1 MKAARGAAVYF
12 NSMKRFRRIPREP
25 ASEPVRTRIRTA
37 AVTLGLVVALSAAIS
52 AQGVQG
58 SDGHAPARVSISLA
72 PGAPGAPVP
81 GAFLG
86 LSFELSSA
94 AQIASYADSG
104 NFARMLRS
112 LGPGILRLGG
122 ASADTRVAW
131 SDART
136 PRPAWAS
143 SVLVAADLR
152 RLRRLAAE
160 SGWRVLLTLGLA
172 HYDAVAAAREASAA
186 RRILGGLLAGIE
198 VGNEPD
204 SYGRH
209 ALRTLPWTASTYET
223 EVSAYRHAIARQG
236 ASVALA
242 GPGVSGSRAFLNW
255 GAAEARRQRP
265 ALLTGHHYP
274 LRCDSVPP
282 PTIESL
288 LSERTRALEGASLS
302 RYLAVARA
310 RHTRF
315 RMDETN
321 TVSCGGRPG
330 ISDTFASALWAVGY
344 ITQAM
349 AAGAVGINLQGAPAN
364 CAGYSPV
371 CATSPANLA
380 GGALQA
386 QPEWYALLLTSSLI
400 GDRPLHTRI
409 VAPEKP
415 NLAVSALRA
424 SEGALKF
431 VITEDDPAGSA
442 GVALR
447 LHVGRGLR
455 SASVLELSAPAPNS
469 RSGVRLGGRA
479 VAPNGSWS
487 PPQHLRRLAVHGGM
501 VALTLPAA
509 RAVLV
514 TVSPH

>member
-1 MKAARGAAVYF
+1 MKLSRRDPRG
-12 NSMKRFRRIPREP
+12 SGTP
-25 ASEPVRTRIRTA
+25 RTRVRSA

-58 SDGHAPARVSISLA
+58 SDGQGPARVSIWVA
-72 PGAPGAPVP
+72 PRSAGAPVP
-81 GAFLG
+81 REFLG

-94 AQIASYADSG
+94 AQIASYADRG

-131 SDART
+131 VDGHT

-143 SVLVAADLR
+143 SVLVAADLH

-172 HYDAVAAAREASAA
+172 HYDPRAAAREATAA
-186 RRILGGLLAGIE
+186 RKILGGLLAGIE

-209 ALRTLPWTASTYET
+209 ALRTLPWNASTYET
-223 EVSAYRHAIARQG
+223 EVSAYRHAISRR
-236 ASVALA
+236 ASPIPLA

-288 LSERTRALEGASLS
+288 LSERTRALEGASLA
-302 RYLAVARA
+302 RYLAVAHA
-310 RHTRF
+310 RRRSF

-349 AAGAVGINLQGAPAN
+349 SAGAVGINLQGAPAN
-364 CAGYSPV
+364 CSGYSPV
-371 CATSPANLA
+371 CASSPANLEN
-380 GGALQA
+380 GALQA
-386 QPEWYALLLTSSLI
+386 QPEWYALLMTSSLI
-400 GDRPLHTRI
+400 GDRPLTTQV

-424 SEGALKF
+424 PEGSLKF
-431 VITEDDPAGSA
+431 VIVEDDPAG
-442 GVALR
+442 ALGAELH
-447 LHVGRGLR
+447 LHVGRAMH
-455 SASVLELSAPAPNS
+455 SASVLELSAPSPSS
-469 RSGVRLGGRA
+469 RSGVLLGGHA
-479 VAPNGSWS
+479 VAPNGAWQ
-487 PPQHLRRLAVHGGM
+487 PPRAQRRIPVRGG
-501 VALTLPAA
+501 VVELHLPAA

-514 TVSPH
+514 TVSAHA

>member
-1 MKAARGAAVYF
+1 MRRSRHAPRDDAAPRTRLRSAAV
-12 NSMKRFRRIPREP
+12 
-25 ASEPVRTRIRTA
+25 V
-37 AVTLGLVVALSAAIS
+37 LGLVIALSAAIS

-58 SDGHAPARVSISLA
+58 RDGQAPARVSISIL
-72 PGAPGAPVP
+72 PGEAGPPVP
-81 GAFLG
+81 REFLG

-94 AQIASYADSG
+94 AQIAAYADKGS
-104 NFARMLRS
+104 FARMLRS

-172 HYDAVAAAREASAA
+172 HYDPRAAAREATAA
-186 RRILGGLLAGIE
+186 RRILGSLLVGIE

-209 ALRTLPWTASTYET
+209 ELRTLPWTASTYET
-223 EVSAYRHAIARQG
+223 EVSAYRHAIARRST
-236 ASVALA
+236 AIALA
-242 GPGVSGSRAFLNW
+242 GPGVSGSRAFIRW

-288 LSERTRALEGASLS
+288 LSERTRALEGASLA
-302 RYLAVARA
+302 RYMAVAHA
-310 RHTRF
+310 RRTRF

-330 ISDTFASALWAVGY
+330 ISDTFAAALWAVGY
-344 ITQAM
+344 IAQTM
-349 AAGAVGINLQGAPAN
+349 SAGAVGINLQGAPAN
-364 CAGYSPV
+364 CSGYSPV

-380 GGALQA
+380 NGVLQA
-386 QPEWYALLLTSSLI
+386 QPEWYALLLTSSLR
-400 GDRPLHTRI
+400 GDRPLHTRV

-424 SEGALKF
+424 PDGAVKF
-431 VITEDDPAGSA
+431 VIVEDDPAGA
-442 GVALR
+442 PGAALR
-447 LHVGRGLR
+447 LHVGHGMR

-469 RSGVRLGGRA
+469 RSGVLLGGHA
-479 VAPNGSWS
+479 VARDGSWR
-487 PPQHLRRLAVHGGM
+487 PPRQLRRIAVRHGV
-501 VALTLPAA
+501 VALDLPAA

-514 TVSPH
+514 TVSAHA